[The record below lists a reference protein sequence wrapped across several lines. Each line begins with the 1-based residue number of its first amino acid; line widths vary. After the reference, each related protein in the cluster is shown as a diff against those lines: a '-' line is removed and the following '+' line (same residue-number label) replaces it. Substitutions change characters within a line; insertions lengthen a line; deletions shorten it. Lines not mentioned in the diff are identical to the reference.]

1 MPTEK
6 QALNQTIGFTAAL
19 ATVMGTVIGAGVFF
33 KADPVTHATG
43 STGLTM
49 LAWLVGGLITICAGL
64 TAAELA
70 AAIPETGGMMRYI
83 DHTYGSL
90 AAFLLGWAETT
101 VYFPANI
108 AALSIVFAT
117 QCINLFSWSAHWQ
130 IPIAIIVGLSLTIL
144 NFFGSRDGGLF
155 QSFTTVFKLIPLAII
170 IIFGLIHPGSNAVHV
185 SLFDVTRSNGSGS
198 FLSALG
204 SGVLATLFAYDG
216 WIHVGNIAGELKHP
230 ERDLPRS
237 ILIGLTGTMVVYL
250 LVSAVF
256 VLVLPINQIAGN
268 PNAASEVARV
278 LFGGVG
284 GKIITIG
291 ILISVYGGINGYT
304 MTGMRIPYAM
314 ALENRLPFSRQLR
327 SLSKT
332 GAPVVSGLVQ
342 ISIAIVMMFMGGF
355 NTLTDMLVVVIWIF
369 YILTFIAVFILR
381 KREPDLPRPYRTLG
395 YPVVPVIA
403 ILGGIFIV
411 VNTLF
416 TQTMLT
422 LIGIGITLLGL
433 PFYYYLKNK
442 YPVV

>member
-144 NFFGSRDGGLF
+144 NFFGSRVGGLF

-170 IIFGLIHPGSNAVHV
+170 IVFGLIHPGSNAVHV

-342 ISIAIVMMFMGGF
+342 ISIAIIMMFMGGF

-381 KREPDLPRPYRTLG
+381 KREPELNRPYRTLG
-395 YPVVPVIA
+395 YPVIPIIA

-422 LIGIGITLLGL
+422 LIGIGIALLGL
-433 PFYYYLKNK
+433 PVYYYLNNK
-442 YPVV
+442 YPTE

>member
-49 LAWLVGGLITICAGL
+49 LAWLVGGLITIYAGL

-144 NFFGSRDGGLF
+144 NFFGSRVGGLF

-170 IIFGLIHPGSNAVHV
+170 IVFGLIHPGSNAVHV

-381 KREPDLPRPYRTLG
+381 KREPELNRPYRTLG
-395 YPVVPVIA
+395 YPVIPVIA

>member
-33 KADPVTHATG
+33 KADPVTHSTG

-144 NFFGSRDGGLF
+144 NFFGSRVGGLF

-170 IIFGLIHPGSNAVHV
+170 IVFGLIHPGSNAVHV

-284 GKIITIG
+284 GKIITMG

>member
-6 QALNQTIGFTAAL
+6 QVLNQTIGFTAAL

-144 NFFGSRDGGLF
+144 NFFGSRVGGLF

-170 IIFGLIHPGSNAVHV
+170 IVFGLIHPGSNAVHV

-381 KREPDLPRPYRTLG
+381 KREPELNRPYRTLG
-395 YPVVPVIA
+395 YPVIPVIA

>member
-144 NFFGSRDGGLF
+144 NFFGSRVGGLF

-170 IIFGLIHPGSNAVHV
+170 IVFGLIHPGSNAVHV

-314 ALENRLPFSRQLR
+314 ALENRLPFNRQLR

-342 ISIAIVMMFMGGF
+342 ISIAIIMMFMGGF

>member
-144 NFFGSRDGGLF
+144 NFFGSRVGGLF

-170 IIFGLIHPGSNAVHV
+170 IVFGLIHPGSNAVHV

-395 YPVVPVIA
+395 YPVIPVIA

>member
-144 NFFGSRDGGLF
+144 NFFGSRVGGLF

-170 IIFGLIHPGSNAVHV
+170 IVFGLIHPGSNAVHV

-284 GKIITIG
+284 GKIITMG

-327 SLSKT
+327 SLSKI

-381 KREPDLPRPYRTLG
+381 KREPELNRPYRTLG
-395 YPVVPVIA
+395 YPVIPVIA

>member
-144 NFFGSRDGGLF
+144 NFFGSRVGGLF

-170 IIFGLIHPGSNAVHV
+170 IVFGLIHPGSNAVHV

-381 KREPDLPRPYRTLG
+381 KREPELNRPYRTLG
-395 YPVVPVIA
+395 YPVIPVIA

>member
-144 NFFGSRDGGLF
+144 NFFGSRVGGLF
-155 QSFTTVFKLIPLAII
+155 QSFTPVFKLIPLAII
-170 IIFGLIHPGSNAVHV
+170 IVFGLIHPGSNAVHV

-381 KREPDLPRPYRTLG
+381 KREPELNRPYRTLG
-395 YPVVPVIA
+395 YPVIPVIA

>member
-144 NFFGSRDGGLF
+144 NFFGSRVGGLF

-170 IIFGLIHPGSNAVHV
+170 IVFGLIHPGSNAVHV

-314 ALENRLPFSRQLR
+314 ALENRLPFNRQLR

-381 KREPDLPRPYRTLG
+381 KREPELNRPYRTLG
-395 YPVVPVIA
+395 YPVIPVIA

>member
-144 NFFGSRDGGLF
+144 NFFGSRVGGLF

-170 IIFGLIHPGSNAVHV
+170 IVFGLIHPGSNAVHV

-342 ISIAIVMMFMGGF
+342 ISIAIIMMFMGGF

-395 YPVVPVIA
+395 YPVIPVIA

>member
-108 AALSIVFAT
+108 AALSIIFAT

-144 NFFGSRDGGLF
+144 NFFGSRVGGLF

-170 IIFGLIHPGSNAVHV
+170 IVFGLIHPGSNAVHV

-284 GKIITIG
+284 GKIITMG

-395 YPVVPVIA
+395 YPVIPVIA

>member
-144 NFFGSRDGGLF
+144 NFFGSQVGGLF

-170 IIFGLIHPGSNAVHV
+170 IVFGLIHPGSNAVHV

-381 KREPDLPRPYRTLG
+381 KREPELNRPYRTLG
-395 YPVVPVIA
+395 YPVIPVIA

>member
-144 NFFGSRDGGLF
+144 NFFGSRVGGLF

-170 IIFGLIHPGSNAVHV
+170 IVFGLIHPGSNAVHV

-250 LVSAVF
+250 LVSTVF

-284 GKIITIG
+284 GKIITMG

-381 KREPDLPRPYRTLG
+381 KREPELNRPYRTLG
-395 YPVVPVIA
+395 YPVIPVIA

>member
-1 MPTEK
+1 
-6 QALNQTIGFTAAL
+6 
-19 ATVMGTVIGAGVFF
+19 
-33 KADPVTHATG
+33 
-43 STGLTM
+43 
-49 LAWLVGGLITICAGL
+49 
-64 TAAELA
+64 
-70 AAIPETGGMMRYI
+70 
-83 DHTYGSL
+83 
-90 AAFLLGWAETT
+90 
-101 VYFPANI
+101 
-108 AALSIVFAT
+108 
-117 QCINLFSWSAHWQ
+117 
-130 IPIAIIVGLSLTIL
+130 
-144 NFFGSRDGGLF
+144 
-155 QSFTTVFKLIPLAII
+155 
-170 IIFGLIHPGSNAVHV
+170 
-185 SLFDVTRSNGSGS
+185 
-198 FLSALG
+198 
-204 SGVLATLFAYDG
+204 
-216 WIHVGNIAGELKHP
+216 
-230 ERDLPRS
+230 
-237 ILIGLTGTMVVYL
+237 MVVYL

-381 KREPDLPRPYRTLG
+381 KREPELNRPYRTLG
-395 YPVVPVIA
+395 YPVIPVIA

>member
-33 KADPVTHATG
+33 KADPVTYATG

-144 NFFGSRDGGLF
+144 NFFGSRVGGLF

-381 KREPDLPRPYRTLG
+381 KREPELNRPYRTLG
-395 YPVVPVIA
+395 YPVIPVIA

>member
-19 ATVMGTVIGAGVFF
+19 ATVTGTVIGAGVFF

-144 NFFGSRDGGLF
+144 NFFGSRVGGLF

-170 IIFGLIHPGSNAVHV
+170 IVFGLIHPGSNAVHV

-381 KREPDLPRPYRTLG
+381 KREPELNRPYRTLG
-395 YPVVPVIA
+395 YPVIPVIA

>member
-144 NFFGSRDGGLF
+144 NFFGSRVGGLF

-314 ALENRLPFSRQLR
+314 ALENRLPFNRQLR

-342 ISIAIVMMFMGGF
+342 ISIAIIMMFMGGF

-395 YPVVPVIA
+395 YPVIPVIA

>member
-144 NFFGSRDGGLF
+144 NFFGSRVGGLF

-342 ISIAIVMMFMGGF
+342 ISIAIIMMFMGGF

>member
-1 MPTEK
+1 MATEK
-6 QALNQTIGFTAAL
+6 QGLNQTIGFTAAL

-49 LAWLVGGLITICAGL
+49 LAWLIGGLITICAGL
-64 TAAELA
+64 TVAELA

-83 DHTYGSL
+83 EHTYGSL

-101 VYFPANI
+101 IYFPANI

-117 QCINLFSWSAHWQ
+117 QCINLFSWPAHWQ

-144 NFFGSRDGGLF
+144 NFFGSRVGGLF

-170 IIFGLIHPGSNAVHV
+170 IVFGLIHPGSNAVHV
-185 SLFDVTRSNGSGS
+185 SLFDVTRSTGSGS

-204 SGVLATLFAYDG
+204 RGVLATLFAYDG

-237 ILIGLTGTMVVYL
+237 ILMGLTGTMVVYL

-327 SLSKT
+327 YLSKT
-332 GAPVVSGLVQ
+332 GTPVISGLVQ
-342 ISIAIVMMFMGGF
+342 ISIAIIMMFMGGF
-355 NTLTDMLVVVIWIF
+355 NTLTDMLIVVIWLF
-369 YILTFIAVFILR
+369 YVLTFIAVFILR
-381 KREPDLPRPYRTLG
+381 KREPDLNRPYRTLG
-395 YPVVPVIA
+395 YPVIPVIA

-433 PFYYYLKNK
+433 PCYYYLNNK
-442 YPVV
+442 YPVK

>member
-144 NFFGSRDGGLF
+144 NFFGSRVGGLF

-284 GKIITIG
+284 GKIITMG

-314 ALENRLPFSRQLR
+314 ALENRLPFNRQLR